1 MEKFKKDKT
10 KHDDNSRYKDSKLSI
25 FPLIES
31 IKIYISKSYR
41 NFKADDNRSFT
52 QSYFSDA
59 IKLLLDTYPNAS
71 AAYSLRKLSSSYQ
84 GPAIRVRR
92 SSDNQEQDIY
102 FDSLSNLDTNSLTS
116 FVGSEN
122 LLLYSEQF
130 DNAYWVKSNVS
141 ILENSTLSP
150 FGDNVADTIR
160 ENTNNSAHEIYVSS
174 MSFVSGQKYTFSV
187 YAKQSVGSRN
197 IILYLGS
204 TVSFGSNRVG
214 IFNLTSGQCVYND
227 TAVETTSTFVGNG
240 WWRFSISANAVL
252 STTTVAAYIG
262 LANGNLFPTNAAYTG
277 DNTSSFYIF
286 GAQLNSGTLQPYV
299 ATTTTARSG
308 NGFVTT
314 WYDQSGNS
322 RNATQSTAASQPRIV
337 SAGNIIKEN
346 NKPALSFDG
355 ANDYLEALAVGSYN
369 SHTFAMVFKRVG
381 GYVLSVQ
388 YNNLNSILFWDQ
400 QIKYWTASTT
410 NQANP
415 TDNTAYQNLT
425 FAFKDTSLQSIY
437 INNILKGSI
446 ANPVS
451 IGDSSLN
458 MQIGYAIPRNN
469 TLEYLNGTFQEIIY
483 YPINRSSNREE
494 LSTNINQY
502 YSIY

>member
-1 MEKFKKDKT
+1 MEKFNKDKS
-10 KHDDNSRYKDSKLSI
+10 KYNEDKSKYKDSKLSI

-59 IKLLLDTYPNAS
+59 VKLLLDTYPNAA
-71 AAYSLRKLSSSYQ
+71 AAYSLRKLSTSYQ

-130 DNAYWVKSNVS
+130 DNPYWVKTNSSVTADANISPDGITSSDLIYPLSSGADRRIQKGIPVVS
-141 ILENSTLSP
+141 GTTYTVSVFAKASGLNWIRILEP
-150 FGDNVADTIR
+150 Q
-160 ENTNNSAHEIYVSS
+160 
-174 MSFVSGQKYTFSV
+174 SFLNG
-187 YAKQSVGSRN
+187 AW
-197 IILYLGS
+197 
-204 TVSFGSNRVG
+204 
-214 IFNLTSGQCVYND
+214 FNLSNGTIGTIQSGLEANIQD
-227 TAVETTSTFVGNG
+227 FGNG
-240 WWRFSISANAVL
+240 WYRCSVTKTVTSTVTGQVYIQIVDNNNSQTVTVNGTSGVL
-252 STTTVAAYIG
+252 
-262 LANGNLFPTNAAYTG
+262 LW
-277 DNTSSFYIF
+277 
-286 GAQLNSGTLQPYV
+286 GAQLNSGSLQTYSP
-299 ATTTTARSG
+299 TTTTARDG

-322 RNATQSTAASQPRIV
+322 RNATQSTAASQPQIV
-337 SAGNIIKEN
+337 SSGNVIN
-346 NKPALSFDG
+346 LNSKPALSFDG
-355 ANDYLEALAVGSYN
+355 TNDYLEALAVGSYN
-369 SHTFAMVFKRVG
+369 SHTFAMVFKRSL
-381 GYVLSVQ
+381 GYILSVQ
-388 YNNLNSILFWDQ
+388 YNSPNSIIFWDL
-400 QIKYWTASTT
+400 QIKYWTAVTT
-410 NQANP
+410 NQI
-415 TDNTAYQNLT
+415 NTSETVNYHNLT

-494 LSTNINQY
+494 LSTNINSY